1 MWTRC
6 LIWRGGFTSLLI
18 WLAPIRLIP
27 TVPRT
32 NVPALDVAEGYPKIN
47 QDQLAAA
54 VRLKKNVI
62 IFATESMRI
71 DDATDVRSP
80 HLMNF
85 VKV

>member
-1 MWTRC
+1 
-6 LIWRGGFTSLLI
+6 
-18 WLAPIRLIP
+18 
-27 TVPRT
+27 
-32 NVPALDVAEGYPKIN
+32 VPALDVAEGYPKIN